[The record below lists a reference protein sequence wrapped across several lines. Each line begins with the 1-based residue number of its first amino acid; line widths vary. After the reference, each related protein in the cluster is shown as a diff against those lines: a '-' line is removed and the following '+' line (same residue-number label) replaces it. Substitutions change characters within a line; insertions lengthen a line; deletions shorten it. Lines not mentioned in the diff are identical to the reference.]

1 MCISCKKKKS
11 NFYEIVNIFIGPP
24 CSDLVTPLHQAA
36 GKCLLRKKPRLH
48 KPEYIS
54 HFFPSPYNF
63 LFLNSTISDSQN
75 SSKPFIEPHCVYA
88 VFVPNLFTYLSLTFL
103 VCSTCIFSI
112 HPSSTCTMLS
122 DLLVSAIYNLCLK
135 SSTMPH
141 ILHSP
146 TASLLPLWPI
156 QNSFHLKDY
165 IPSPQ
170 IFFQGSLPLSF
181 QLLLFNLLPYAY
193 FYTLLSFV
201 FMQSFHSSSMKKS
214 LITLHLN
221 CSLKH

>member
-1 MCISCKKKKS
+1 
-11 NFYEIVNIFIGPP
+11 
-24 CSDLVTPLHQAA
+24 
-36 GKCLLRKKPRLH
+36 
-48 KPEYIS
+48 
-54 HFFPSPYNF
+54 
-63 LFLNSTISDSQN
+63 
-75 SSKPFIEPHCVYA
+75 
-88 VFVPNLFTYLSLTFL
+88 
-103 VCSTCIFSI
+103 
-112 HPSSTCTMLS
+112 MLS
-122 DLLVSAIYNLCLK
+122 DLLVSAIYKLCLK

-170 IFFQGSLPLSF
+170 IFFQGFLPLSF

-193 FYTLLSFV
+193 FYMLLSFV

-221 CSLKH
+221 CSLKHWSSLKFLCRLLPEENSTYKQACFKTSLLLPQRSCVQAVTYFLTSASRQSQSFFMLSVKCIQSHCTMKYMKSLF